1 MRGNKWQSFV
11 IPFVL
16 TIIIYRIFLLFMSP
30 ESFQYNDRFHHAYI
44 GILILFVAGLIYEI
58 KKRINMVFFGIGMGM
73 LIDEI
78 FYFFSNGTQYYKYWN
93 KLSTYGTVILT
104 ITIVLIYFIF
114 YKRSKRKKSASLH

>member
-1 MRGNKWQSFV
+1 MKNKKWKSFV

-16 TIIIYRIFLLFMSP
+16 TILIYRISLFLINPGNF
-30 ESFQYNDRFHHAYI
+30 EYNDKFHHAYI
-44 GILILFVAGLIYEI
+44 GILILFVTGLIYEI

-104 ITIVLIYFIF
+104 ITIVLIYLIF